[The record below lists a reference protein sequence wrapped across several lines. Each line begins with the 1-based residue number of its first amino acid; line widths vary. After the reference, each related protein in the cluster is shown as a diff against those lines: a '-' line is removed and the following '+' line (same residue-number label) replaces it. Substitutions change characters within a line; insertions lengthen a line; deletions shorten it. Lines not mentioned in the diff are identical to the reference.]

1 MGFLLEKSVT
11 LRIYTEDGEPVSQ
24 PNYPDTIFESIKQ
37 WIYELDEK
45 KTDRS
50 DIQVA
55 LNDLFVDAVMLVTLL
70 PPRSNKEED

>member
-1 MGFLLEKSVT
+1 MI

-24 PNYPDTIFESIKQ
+24 PNYPDNIFESIKQ
-37 WIYELDEK
+37 WIYELDK
-45 KTDRS
+45 KNTDRS

-70 PPRSNKEED
+70 PSRSDKEES

>member
-1 MGFLLEKSVT
+1 VGFLLEKLMT

-24 PNYPDTIFESIKQ
+24 PNYPNSVFASIQK

-55 LNDLFVDAVMLVTLL
+55 LNDLFVDTLMLVTLL
-70 PPRSNKEED
+70 PSRSNKEED